1 MTTYFVGIDVG
12 TGSARAGLFDG
23 SGRLVATASRPIR
36 IWRPRASHVEQ
47 SSDDIWEAVCDAVQ
61 DVMRQSAIPPAAVA
75 GIGFDATCSL
85 VLIDEAR
92 KPVAVNADGIDERNI
107 IVWMDQRA
115 TAEAAYINDKGAS
128 VLDYVGGRISPEM
141 ETPKIL
147 WLSRNLPDSLHRAR
161 HLFDLADFLTWQA
174 TGSLERSTCTLTCK
188 WTYLA
193 HEASWDPDYFEQIG
207 LSGLMDAGFARIGVD
222 VIEPGTCLSHGL
234 TVDAAAQMGLVSGIP
249 VAAGMIDAHAGAV
262 GTLGAAGLPGEL
274 EQRLAYVFGTSACTL
289 NVTRAPVFV
298 PGIWGPYFSALLPG
312 MWLNEG
318 GQSAAGAAID
328 HLVQLHPYAS
338 EAVRLAQHEGI
349 GLVQW
354 LERRA
359 QGLLSNV
366 SITDIVKGLHIVPEF
381 LGNRAPLA
389 DPQARA
395 VIAGLGL
402 DADELSLVRLYLAG
416 LASIGYGLRQIL
428 DALRAKGIAI
438 TTVVV
443 SGGAARSRLVRQ
455 MLADAAGI
463 AIATVDTDEP
473 VLLGAAMLGAVA
485 AGHVP
490 SLESAMCRMSN
501 LGESI
506 GPDLSAQDI
515 HTQRYRTF
523 LALQE
528 AYRSMRDH

>member
-1 MTTYFVGIDVG
+1 V
-12 TGSARAGLFDG
+12 
-23 SGRLVATASRPIR
+23 
-36 IWRPRASHVEQ
+36 
-47 SSDDIWEAVCDAVQ
+47 
-61 DVMRQSAIPPAAVA
+61 
-75 GIGFDATCSL
+75 
-85 VLIDEAR
+85 
-92 KPVAVNADGIDERNI
+92 
-107 IVWMDQRA
+107 
-115 TAEAAYINDKGAS
+115 
-128 VLDYVGGRISPEM
+128 
-141 ETPKIL
+141 
-147 WLSRNLPDSLHRAR
+147 
-161 HLFDLADFLTWQA
+161 
-174 TGSLERSTCTLTCK
+174 
-188 WTYLA
+188 
-193 HEASWDPDYFEQIG
+193 
-207 LSGLMDAGFARIGVD
+207 RIGVD
-222 VIEPGTCLSHGL
+222 VVEPGTCLAHGL
-234 TVDAAAQMGLVSGIP
+234 TVDAAAQMGLVSGTS
-249 VAAGMIDAHAGAV
+249 VAAGMIDAHAGAI

-274 EQRLAYVFGTSACTL
+274 EERLAYVFGTSACTL
-289 NVTRAPVFV
+289 NVTPAPVFV

-338 EAVRLAQHEGI
+338 EAARLAQHEGM

-354 LERRA
+354 LDRRA
-359 QGLLSNV
+359 QEVISDL

-416 LASIGYGLRQIL
+416 LASIGYGLKQIL

-438 TTVVV
+438 NTVVV

-463 AIATVDTDEP
+463 AIATVDTEEP

-485 AGHVP
+485 SKHAS

-501 LGESI
+501 RGESI
-506 GPDLSAQDI
+506 RPNLSAQDI
-515 HTQRYRTF
+515 HAQRYRTF

-528 AYRSMRDH
+528 SYRDMRDH